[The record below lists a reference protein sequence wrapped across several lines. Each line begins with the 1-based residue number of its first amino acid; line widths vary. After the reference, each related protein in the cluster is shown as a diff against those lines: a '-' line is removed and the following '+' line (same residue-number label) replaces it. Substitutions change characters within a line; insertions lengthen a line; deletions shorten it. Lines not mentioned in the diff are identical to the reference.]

1 MKFSVALGVKILRM
15 PKLGEFVHCRAFS
28 LFENVST
35 TELYYRVHKLGEF
48 VHWKKQI
55 NFWNHIS
62 KQTSDIL
69 KKFGGTFQW

>member
-1 MKFSVALGVKILRM
+1 MKFSVALGLKILRM

-48 VHWKKQI
+48 DH
-55 NFWNHIS
+55 
-62 KQTSDIL
+62 
-69 KKFGGTFQW
+69 